1 MEPIPSPSGGLIK
14 NVSAGVLLLAV
25 VAGGVLVLLFFVKEL
40 LRPGDLNAL
49 SLPLV
54 AFVAAIAAVFNPC
67 AIPALPGFF
76 SIGSGTNESPGPWRR
91 GGLSLMVSL
100 GAMTLVIA
108 LGIIVAIVGTGIKD
122 LIAPYF
128 RWVQLAVGLFLIGIA
143 GLHLVGQTSRLPL
156 VGAIVDMGSR
166 VWEKAL
172 GKPTPLGSYLF
183 GAGFVAV
190 GAG

>member
-1 MEPIPSPSGGLIK
+1 MDPVSSPSGQVIK
-14 NVSAGVLLLAV
+14 NIGTGVLLLAV
-25 VAGGVLVLLFFVKEL
+25 VTGGVLVLLFFVKEL

-54 AFVAAIAAVFNPC
+54 AIVAAIAAVFNPC
-67 AIPALPGFF
+67 AIPVLPGFLSF
-76 SIGSGTNESPGPWRR
+76 GSGTSESPGPWRR

-108 LGIIVAIVGTGIKD
+108 LGIIVALLGTGIED

-128 RWVQLAVGLFLIGIA
+128 RWVQLALGLFLISIA

-156 VGAIVDMGSR
+156 LGPIMALGSR
-166 VWEKAL
+166 AWEQAL
-172 GKPTPLGSYLF
+172 GRPTPFGSYLF

-190 GAG
+190 GVG

>member
-1 MEPIPSPSGGLIK
+1 MDPVPSTSGPVIK

-54 AFVAAIAAVFNPC
+54 AFVAAIASVFNPC
-67 AIPALPGFF
+67 AMPALPGFF
-76 SIGSGTNESPGPWRR
+76 TFGSGTSESPGTWRR
-91 GGLSLMVSL
+91 GGLSLMVAL

-108 LGIIVAIVGTGIKD
+108 LGIIVAMVGTGIKD
-122 LIAPYF
+122 LIAPYL
-128 RWVQLAVGLFLIGIA
+128 RWVQLAVGLFLISIA

-156 VGAIVDMGSR
+156 VGPIMELGSR
-166 VWEKAL
+166 VWQQAL
-172 GKPTPLGSYLF
+172 GRPTPLGSYLF
-183 GAGFVAV
+183 GAGFVAI